1 MPNRD
6 TKGVVTC
13 YYAPQTKGES
23 MVKCVSIT
31 KLFDGGLTLSPV
43 IATSVCQRR
52 MDIQLF
58 CTNVSGAELL
68 YALSFLPQTD
78 GELIPVVRFSCLKT
92 TAK

>member
-6 TKGVVTC
+6 TKQCCISNIC
-13 YYAPQTKGES
+13 YYAPHTNGES
-23 MVKCVSIT
+23 MVKFVFINSA
-31 KLFDGGLTLSPV
+31 LTLSPV
-43 IATSVCQRR
+43 IATSVCQKR

-58 CTNVSGAELL
+58 RTNVSGADLL

-78 GELIPVVRFSCLKT
+78 VELIPVVRFGCFVT

>member
-6 TKGVVTC
+6 TKR
-13 YYAPQTKGES
+13 YYAPQTKSES
-23 MVKCVSIT
+23 MVKSVFINSA
-31 KLFDGGLTLSPV
+31 LTLSPV

-58 CTNVSGAELL
+58 RTNVSGAELL

>member
-6 TKGVVTC
+6 TQWCCISNIC
-13 YYAPQTKGES
+13 YYDPHTNSES
-23 MVKCVSIT
+23 MVKCVFINSA
-31 KLFDGGLTLSPV
+31 LTLSPV

-58 CTNVSGAELL
+58 RTKVNGAKLL

-78 GELIPVVRFSCLKT
+78 GDMIPVVRFSCLKT
-92 TAK
+92 TSK

>member
-6 TKGVVTC
+6 TKQCCISNIC
-13 YYAPQTKGES
+13 YYAPHTNGES
-23 MVKCVSIT
+23 MVKSVFINSA
-31 KLFDGGLTLSPV
+31 LTLSPV

-58 CTNVSGAELL
+58 RTKVSGAELL

-78 GELIPVVRFSCLKT
+78 GELIPVVRFSCFVT

>member
-1 MPNRD
+1 MLLTR
-6 TKGVVTC
+6 
-13 YYAPQTKGES
+13 
-23 MVKCVSIT
+23 MVKFVFINSA
-31 KLFDGGLTLSPV
+31 LTLSPV
-43 IATSVCQRR
+43 IATLVCQRG

-78 GELIPVVRFSCLKT
+78 GELIPVVRFSCFVT